1 MSYSEASFSPS
12 PLFDDIN
19 AQRSYAYGLVI
30 PASGA
35 HFLPGARTGK
45 QPFSEYD
52 WPTPDQ
58 QLAAITEFIDTTTRL
73 SATQLHWLAFSERWN
88 EPSKSPTPNEQRRL
102 DEHHKLDLQIEETI
116 KTNVLLLSE
125 AFMQLTQQG
134 SPLKIGHPQTGQSVP
149 VVGML
154 YSTEPIGYKAAI
166 AGSAPATPDF
176 VPLFS
181 SDQLHL

>member
-1 MSYSEASFSPS
+1 MTYPETGFSSPS
-12 PLFDDIN
+12 LIDGMN
-19 AQRSYAYGLVI
+19 AQRPYVYGLAL
-30 PASGA
+30 PASGTP
-35 HFLPGARTGK
+35 FLPGAHSGR
-45 QPFSEYD
+45 QNPAEYD
-52 WPTPDQ
+52 WPTPGQ

-73 SATQLHWLAFSERWN
+73 SATQLQWLAFSERWN
-88 EPSKSPTPNEQRRL
+88 EPSKSPTANERRRL
-102 DEHHKLDLQIEETI
+102 AEHHKLDLQIEETI

-125 AFMQLTQQG
+125 ALMQLTQQG
-134 SPLKIGHPQTGQSVP
+134 FPLKIGHPQTGQSVP